1 MSDTVD
7 TEFDPGDFSF
17 VVKMRGGAEK
27 PWLWEVHR
35 AGKAKPVER
44 SPVFYKTMAEASKE
58 GKQALARILKAES
71 SLVGGTSDVA

>member
-1 MSDTVD
+1 MS
-7 TEFDPGDFSF
+7 EAFDPEDFSF

-44 SPVFYKTMAEASKE
+44 SPVFYKTMAEASNE
-58 GKQALARILKAES
+58 GKKALARILKAES
-71 SLVGGTSDVA
+71 SLVRGTSDVA